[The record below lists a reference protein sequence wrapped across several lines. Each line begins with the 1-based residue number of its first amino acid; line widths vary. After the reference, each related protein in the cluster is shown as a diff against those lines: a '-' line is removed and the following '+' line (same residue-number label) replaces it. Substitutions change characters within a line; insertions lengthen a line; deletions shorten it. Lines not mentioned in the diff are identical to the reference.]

1 MVPGQSLR
9 ILDADGND
17 VPVGSVGEVWTAG
30 PAVMT
35 HYWNAPQ
42 LDKDTVRDGWLKIG
56 DLARMDEDGW
66 IYIVGRSKDLIISK
80 GQNIYRLRSR
90 NAVRG
95 HPAVMDVAVIGTS
108 RSRVR

>member
-1 MVPGQSLR
+1 
-9 ILDADGND
+9 
-17 VPVGSVGEVWTAG
+17 
-30 PAVMT
+30 MT